1 MDRWMNE
8 RRRCKEVREAQTGC
22 APAQA
27 KGNISSKPV
36 MRVSKTS
43 GWTNHLTD
51 DGGGFFNI

>member
-1 MDRWMNE
+1 MNE

-43 GWTNHLTD
+43 GWTDHLTD